1 MLPHPLKEP
10 RTMLRRA
17 HLCVAAVVASL
28 AGMAQATDNQIALNY
43 NWNGIVQPGH
53 SSVPE
58 AARGFRS
65 IADRAMYVDG
75 VSANCFGTGATV
87 GVSGITYS
95 INMTPNVLDI
105 VHLGNTIVFTPT
117 TATQGPPAAP
127 RSAGPPRRQP
137 DALVGRLGQPGA
149 QHHARHPAD
158 VAVHAQ
164 PDQPGDH
171 ARRSAAAGQPL
182 VHRRA
187 VPGEQRRGQL
197 RHGA

>member
-43 NWNGIVQPGH
+43 NWNGIVQPGE
-53 SSVPE
+53 SSVPD
-58 AARGFRS
+58 AAGGFRS

-117 TATQGPPAAP
+117 TATQGPPAGSPTRWWDGSGNPGLNTTHGIQPTWLSTLNQTSQATTLGAP
-127 RSAGPPRRQP
+127 LLLDSLSSIGVLYQ
-137 DALVGRLGQPGA
+137 G
-149 QHHARHPAD
+149 
-158 VAVHAQ
+158 
-164 PDQPGDH
+164 
-171 ARRSAAAGQPL
+171 
-182 VHRRA
+182 
-187 VPGEQRRGQL
+187 
-197 RHGA
+197 